1 VTATKHSTRSP
12 VPTGYKQTEV
22 GVIPEEWE
30 VKPLGEVATI
40 ATGNT
45 PPTCDASNYGDEY
58 LFVGPVDMGDAK
70 FISKTEKMLSKKG
83 FAMSRRFPR
92 DSILFVSI
100 GSTIGK
106 CGIAPVELTSNQQIN
121 AIFPSTSFAVDYL
134 FYAVSA
140 AAPRI
145 RVQAG
150 EQAVP
155 IVNKT
160 QFSETSV
167 AFPPLPEQRAI
178 ATALSDVDGLLG
190 ALDRLIAK
198 KRDLKQAAMQ
208 QLLTPPRA
216 GQAGQ
221 TPRPGSGQ
229 ARLPGFDGEWV
240 VKRLG
245 EVVQIQKG
253 QLITSKTLRLG
264 EIPVI
269 AGGKQPAYFH
279 AAANRKG
286 CTITISASGASAG
299 YVARHDQPIFASD
312 CSTISESEDYSLD
325 FIFYQLLNQQHTIY
339 RAQTGGAQ
347 PHIHTKDLNPLSI
360 PVPPLPEQTAIAE
373 VLSEMDAELAG
384 LEQRREKTRALKQGM
399 MQELL
404 TGRVRLVGGG
414 LS

>member
-1 VTATKHSTRSP
+1 MTV
-12 VPTGYKQTEV
+12 
-22 GVIPEEWE
+22 
-30 VKPLGEVATI
+30 
-40 ATGNT
+40 
-45 PPTCDASNYGDEY
+45 
-58 LFVGPVDMGDAK
+58 PVDSAFCYAAGHLFALAGSDAM
-70 FISKTEKMLSKKG
+70 EEDPGREGECLWRG
-83 FAMSRRFPR
+83 R
-92 DSILFVSI
+92 LF
-100 GSTIGK
+100 
-106 CGIAPVELTSNQQIN
+106 
-121 AIFPSTSFAVDYL
+121 
-134 FYAVSA
+134 
-140 AAPRI
+140 
-145 RVQAG
+145 
-150 EQAVP
+150 
-155 IVNKT
+155 
-160 QFSETSV
+160 
-167 AFPPLPEQRAI
+167 
-178 ATALSDVDGLLG
+178 TALAVVPVGLLFLARWPEWSWMYCAGRRSRSRLLG